1 MTFTI
6 QKKSLLKK
14 LKKRRKYEHFLT
26 SHFSGK
32 QMKFDNMA
40 DFDSEDEEE
49 KNEISEDIFD
59 ETGLFYSW
67 ECVSFIKNNGST
79 LDLVIPSA
87 SDLMTLIHIVH
98 RHVY

>member
-1 MTFTI
+1 MTSTI

-14 LKKRRKYEHFLT
+14 LKKRRKYEQLLT

-49 KNEISEDIFD
+49 INEISEDIFD

-67 ECVSFIKNNGST
+67 ECVSFIKNNGSVTNNSLACFNRLIVGLKT
-79 LDLVIPSA
+79 L
-87 SDLMTLIHIVH
+87 
-98 RHVY
+98 